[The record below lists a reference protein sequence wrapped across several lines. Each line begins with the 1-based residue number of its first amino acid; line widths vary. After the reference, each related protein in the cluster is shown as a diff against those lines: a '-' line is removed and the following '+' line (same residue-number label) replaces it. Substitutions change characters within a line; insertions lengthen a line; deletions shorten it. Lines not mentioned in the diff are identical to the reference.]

1 MLLRRALSL
10 LRSELELVKLTFTR
24 PIMGDAPN
32 RQSVEWRSKPIHLV
46 ELIYA
51 LYHSGSVGNV
61 KLKDLFEF
69 FENTFNIKLPNFSH
83 TYGRIRGRGD
93 ERCLFLYKLLQD
105 LTVAM
110 ELKDR

>member
-1 MLLRRALSL
+1 
-10 LRSELELVKLTFTR
+10 
-24 PIMGDAPN
+24 MGDAPN
-32 RQSVEWRSKPIHLV
+32 RQSIEWRSKPIHLV

-51 LYHSGSVGNV
+51 LYHSGSVGDV

-69 FENTFNIKLPNFSH
+69 FESTFNIKLPNFSH
-83 TYGRIRGRGD
+83 TYGRIRGRSG

-105 LTVAM
+105 LTIAM